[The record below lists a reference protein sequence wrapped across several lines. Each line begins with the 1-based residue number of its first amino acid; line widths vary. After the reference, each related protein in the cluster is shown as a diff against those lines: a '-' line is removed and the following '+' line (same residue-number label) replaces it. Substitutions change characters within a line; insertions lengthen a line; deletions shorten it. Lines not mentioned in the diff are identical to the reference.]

1 MIISVPLAIL
11 NLLFWNGAHTA
22 SAFNSP
28 ASFTTRSTTATES
41 STHLQAVDPDD
52 KYASLLD
59 AYQKKKG
66 PSSDFSFSTPPASTP
81 TPPDVVPDVSTVPDV
96 PSVDVP
102 VPVPN
107 KVDDILSAID
117 SATSSAID
125 ASQQAAQAAASI
137 SNSFSPSSY
146 ASEAASASADKA
158 PSLAEYISKLS
169 TGQET
174 GGVGG
179 LAPDAKEN
187 FLKLQQNIVT
197 SSTNVKSAVSQAAAS
212 AKAGVEPGK
221 APSMLDFLSGK
232 PGDIPSIPP
241 DSKEKLL
248 LLKQNLVGA
257 AGVGVVSG
265 STPQFENV
273 DVSKLVESLHLDEYG
288 AWYVTA
294 LTFFY
299 AVKQKE
305 AGKLEAEKEFEKEL
319 ALARARA
326 DEAASAAVLAAEGA
340 KKAKE
345 LMKTVELEGLPE
357 GEDIGKKLLEDS
369 RVRQLEVSNVSVYHV
384 NFAFD
389 CMRDEKNKHVMQTCC
404 GC

>member
-1 MIISVPLAIL
+1 VPKI
-11 NLLFWNGAHTA
+11 
-22 SAFNSP
+22 
-28 ASFTTRSTTATES
+28 
-41 STHLQAVDPDD
+41 
-52 KYASLLD
+52 
-59 AYQKKKG
+59 
-66 PSSDFSFSTPPASTP
+66 
-81 TPPDVVPDVSTVPDV
+81 PDV
-96 PSVDVP
+96 PSVD

-137 SNSFSPSSY
+137 SNSYSPSSY

-158 PSLAEYISKLS
+158 PTLAEYISKLS
-169 TGQET
+169 SGQEP

-187 FLKLQQNIVT
+187 FLKLQENVVT
-197 SSTNVKSAVSQAAAS
+197 SSANVKSAVTQAAAS

-221 APSMLDFLSGK
+221 APTLLDFMSGK

-241 DSKEKLL
+241 DSKEKLV

-265 STPQFENV
+265 STPQFESV
-273 DVSKLVESLHLDEYG
+273 DVSKLVENLHLDEYG

-294 LTFFY
+294 LTLFY

-326 DEAASAAVLAAEGA
+326 DEAANAAVMAAEGA
-340 KKAKE
+340 KKAKD
-345 LMKTVELEGLPE
+345 LMKTVELDGLPE
-357 GEDIGKKLLEDS
+357 GENIGKKLLEDS
-369 RVRQLEVSNVSVYHV
+369 RVRQLEVSNVSFYHV

-389 CMRDEKNKHVMQTCC
+389 LELEMKEIRTKNLKLAAVAKSWRIGFDQYSTLLIYDESTDSKNSFI
-404 GC
+404 